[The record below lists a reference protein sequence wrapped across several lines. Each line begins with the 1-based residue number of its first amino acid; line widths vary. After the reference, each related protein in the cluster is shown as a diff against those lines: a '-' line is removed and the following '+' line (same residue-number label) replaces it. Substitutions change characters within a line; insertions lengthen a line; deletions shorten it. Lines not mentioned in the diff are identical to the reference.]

1 MSDRYGTSTINGSS
15 VPNSMAHVEL
25 SKNKITMKLN
35 RKKNSNELELGRRDF
50 LRLGSLGTVL
60 GVAGLA
66 SIPKKV
72 AANSLNKEVRNRIS
86 STEDHFPLEVND
98 SYQAPR
104 SWDHVHAQAFFGGPL
119 EAAGQKVDAE
129 VKVLGSKFR
138 SGGDHPTRKGFGP
151 LEKALAGGAWAL
163 SGTTVG
169 SSVLGIHDYGL
180 FSWEQEDANRTSP
193 GHEFQSAKEASAAIK
208 RAAKLYGADLVGI
221 THQDSRWDYREFF
234 SPIAP
239 AKRKMFP
246 SMSAFKSLVN
256 KNWAPDQFTHGWEK
270 FPFKAKS
277 VIVLAFEMDYE
288 AISASSTE
296 VSAAAVGEGYSRM
309 AKTAYQL
316 AVFLKSLGYGAVAAG
331 NDLGVSVPY
340 AIAAGLGEASRMG
353 QLVTYKY
360 GPRVRIAKVYTDFDF
375 VEYDKAKSFG
385 VMDFCRNCKRCADAC
400 PGKAITH
407 DTEPSFY
414 PTHEDK
420 ENPWYNAVG
429 VKKYY
434 MNAKNCFKVWAD
446 AGSDCTNCIASCPYN
461 KPDFW
466 HHRLV
471 DGISA
476 VMPGTVHD
484 FMREMDIL
492 FGYGNVDDG
501 EAVDKFFS
509 TRNRSYD
516 GF

>member
-1 MSDRYGTSTINGSS
+1 MKSN
-15 VPNSMAHVEL
+15 
-25 SKNKITMKLN
+25 NKTKSN
-35 RKKNSNELELGRRDF
+35 RLELGRRDF
-50 LRLGSLGTVL
+50 LRMGGLSTVL

-72 AANSLNKEVRNRIS
+72 VASSLNREVKNRIS
-86 STEDHFPLEVND
+86 KTEDDFPVEVNE

-104 SWDHVHAQAFFGGPL
+104 SWDHVHGQAFFGNAL

-129 VKVLGSKFR
+129 VKVMGQKFR

-151 LEKALAGGAWAL
+151 LEKALSGGAWAL

-169 SSVLGIHDYGL
+169 ASVLGIHDYGL
-180 FSWEQEDANRTSP
+180 FSWDQNNSDNEAPR
-193 GHEFQSAKEASAAIK
+193 HEFETAKEASVAIK

-221 THQDSRWDYREFF
+221 THQDDRWDYREFF
-234 SPIAP
+234 SPVAP
-239 AKRKMFP
+239 AKRKLFP
-246 SMSAFKSLVN
+246 SMGSFKSKLN
-256 KNWAPDQFTHGWEK
+256 KNWAPNKFIHGWEK

-340 AIAAGLGEASRMG
+340 GIAAGLGEASRMG

-385 VMDFCRNCKRCADAC
+385 VMEFCKNCKRCADAC
-400 PGKAITH
+400 PGDAITH

-420 ENPWYNAVG
+420 EDPWYNAVG

-434 MNAKNCFKVWAD
+434 MNAKKCFKVWAD

-509 TRNRSYD
+509 ADDRSYD